1 MKGIV
6 FSEGLTR
13 VDNHTSKFDTIHSE
27 YKLRHLGIDCKF
39 VWLIVG
45 GIVKLIRAHA
55 TNYRNI
61 IDSNPVDI
69 GQSTCLVG
77 KNEAGK
83 SAFLKALEGLRSTDK
98 SFVDYGKVTNYPR
111 RAYADYAKNHGDHEA
126 EVMSTIW
133 ELDEADVA
141 AITAVL
147 GAKALKSQTLEIFKT
162 YEQTVATW
170 NVPLDETAVIAH
182 LVEAH
187 GLTTE
192 ERTLL
197 AGATSTARVATL
209 LEETDGRSDGQQS
222 LLETINGFRE
232 NDAEL
237 KALDILNSRMPRFMY
252 FSHYDRMS
260 GEVSIEKLAQNK
272 SKGIEI
278 PHGDRVFLDFLE
290 YAGTTLEDLA
300 STNQF
305 EELNAKC
312 EAAALRIT
320 DQIFDYWTQNDE
332 LKIKV
337 VLSEGKSGDP
347 APFNSGPIAR
357 ARVENGLHGVTVP
370 FSERSAGFIWFF
382 SFLVKFAQIR
392 KTHGNVI
399 LLLDEPGLTL
409 HGTAQLDLLRYFA
422 EEIAPN
428 HQLIWSTHSPF
439 MVPPNDL
446 ASVRTVEDVVE
457 TDTRGRKKSIG
468 TKIRSDVLTT
478 DPQTNFPVFGAMGF
492 EITQTLIIGK
502 NTLLV
507 EGPSDILYLQVASA
521 ALKSAGRA
529 HLAARW
535 AVCPSGGIDKV
546 LPFVKLFFGNKL
558 NIAVLTDF
566 DRGQRRKLDDLYRA
580 ELLEKERIILA
591 TEIAEKEEADIEDF
605 FAPQLFVD
613 LVNATYGLKGENL
626 LTVEKLDA
634 ADAGTCRIVKKA
646 EAYFRVLPADI
657 PEFSHYEPAAY
668 LLQHPKMLSGS
679 SKAVKDTLDRFEKV
693 FERVGA
699 FAD

>member
-1 MKGIV
+1 M
-6 FSEGLTR
+6 
-13 VDNHTSKFDTIHSE
+13 
-27 YKLRHLGIDCKF
+27 
-39 VWLIVG
+39 
-45 GIVKLIRAHA
+45 KLIHAHA

-61 IDSNPVDI
+61 IDSNPVEI

-98 SFVDYGKVTNYPR
+98 AFTEYGKITNYPR
-111 RAYADYAKNHGDHEA
+111 RAFANYAEDHGSGEA
-126 EVMSTIW
+126 VVMRTSW
-133 ELDEADVA
+133 ELDDADLR
-141 AITAVL
+141 AITAEL
-147 GAKALKSQTLEIFKT
+147 GTKALNGRTVEVYKT
-162 YEQTVATW
+162 YEQTGTTW
-170 NVPLDETAVIAH
+170 TVPLDEASVVAH
-182 LVEAH
+182 LIDTH

-192 ERTLL
+192 ERTQL
-197 AGATSTARVATL
+197 AGSNTTVRVAARLEAADVRSESQQAL
-209 LEETDGRSDGQQS
+209 LDAIKE
-222 LLETINGFRE
+222 FRE
-232 NDAEL
+232 NNASL
-237 KALDILNSRMPRFMY
+237 RAIDILSARMPRFMY

-260 GEVSIEKLAQNK
+260 GEVSINKLAQDRSNGVEMA
-272 SKGIEI
+272 S
-278 PHGDRVFLDFLE
+278 GDRVFLDFLE
-290 YAGTTLEDLA
+290 YAGTTLEDLTA
-300 STNQF
+300 TDQF

-320 DQIFDYWTQNDE
+320 DQIFEYWTQNDE

-347 APFNSGPIAR
+347 APFNTGPVAR

-392 KTHGNVI
+392 KKHGNVI

-422 EEIAPN
+422 EQIAPK

-439 MVPPNDL
+439 MVPPDDL

-457 TDTRGRKKSIG
+457 TDARGRKKSIG

-507 EGPSDILYLQVASA
+507 EGPSDVLYLQIASA
-521 ALKSAGRA
+521 ALKAAGRA

-535 AVCPSGGIDKV
+535 ALCPSGGIDKV
-546 LPFVKLFFGNKL
+546 LPFVKLFYGNKL
-558 NIAVLTDF
+558 NVAVLTDF
-566 DRGQRRKLDDLYRA
+566 DRGQKRKLDDLYKSA
-580 ELLEKERIILA
+580 LLAQERIILA
-591 TEIAEKEEADIEDF
+591 TEIAGKDEADIEDF

-613 LVNATYGLKGENL
+613 LVNATYGLKDEHA
-626 LTVEKLDA
+626 LTVEKLEA
-634 ADAGTCRIVKKA
+634 ADTNTTRTVKKA
-646 EAYFRVLPADI
+646 EAYFRLMPPEI
-657 PEFSHYEPAAY
+657 PEFSHYDPAAY
-668 LLQHPKMLSGS
+668 LLQHPKLLSGS
-679 SKAVKDTLDRFEKV
+679 SKAVKETLARFEK
-693 FERVGA
+693 A
-699 FAD
+699 FQRIGEFAA

>member
-1 MKGIV
+1 M
-6 FSEGLTR
+6 
-13 VDNHTSKFDTIHSE
+13 
-27 YKLRHLGIDCKF
+27 
-39 VWLIVG
+39 
-45 GIVKLIRAHA
+45 KLIRAQA

-61 IDSNPVDI
+61 IDSNPVEI

-98 SFVDYGKVTNYPR
+98 AFTDYGKITNYPR
-111 RAYADYAKNHGDHEA
+111 RAFADYAEDHGSGEA
-126 EVMSTIW
+126 VVMRTSW
-133 ELDEADVA
+133 ELDDADVR
-141 AITAVL
+141 AITAEL
-147 GAKALKSQTLEIFKT
+147 GTKALNGRTIEVYKT
-162 YEQTVATW
+162 YEQTSTTW
-170 NVPLDETAVIAH
+170 TVPLHEASVVAH
-182 LVEAH
+182 LVDTH

-192 ERTLL
+192 ERTQL
-197 AGATSTARVATL
+197 AGSSTTVRASAL
-209 LEETDGRSDGQQS
+209 LEAADVRSESQQA
-222 LLETINGFRE
+222 LLDAIKEFRK
-232 NDAEL
+232 NDASL
-237 KALDILNSRMPRFMY
+237 RAIDILSARMPRFMY

-260 GEVSIEKLAQNK
+260 GEVSINKLAQDRSNGVEMA
-272 SKGIEI
+272 S
-278 PHGDRVFLDFLE
+278 GDRVFLDFLE
-290 YAGTTLEDLA
+290 YAGTTLEDLTA
-300 STNQF
+300 TDQF

-320 DQIFDYWTQNDE
+320 DQIFEYWTQNDE

-347 APFNSGPIAR
+347 APFNSGPVAR

-392 KTHGNVI
+392 KKHGNVI

-422 EEIAPN
+422 EQIAPK

-439 MVPPNDL
+439 MVPPDDL

-457 TDTRGRKKSIG
+457 TDARGRKKSIG

-507 EGPSDILYLQVASA
+507 EGPSDVLYLQIASA
-521 ALKSAGRA
+521 ALKAAGRA

-535 AVCPSGGIDKV
+535 ALCPSGGIDKV
-546 LPFVKLFFGNKL
+546 LPFVKLFYGNKL
-558 NIAVLTDF
+558 NVAVLTDF
-566 DRGQRRKLDDLYRA
+566 DRGQKRKLDDLYKSA
-580 ELLEKERIILA
+580 LLAQERIILA
-591 TEIAEKEEADIEDF
+591 TEIAGKEEADIEDF

-613 LVNATYGLKGENL
+613 LVNATYGLKDERA
-626 LTVEKLDA
+626 LTVEKLEA
-634 ADAGTCRIVKKA
+634 ADTNTTRTVKKA
-646 EAYFRVLPADI
+646 EAYFRLMPPEI
-657 PEFSHYEPAAY
+657 PEFSHYDPAAY
-668 LLQHPKMLSGS
+668 LLQHPKLLSGS
-679 SKAVKDTLDRFEKV
+679 SKAVKETLARFEK
-693 FERVGA
+693 A
-699 FAD
+699 FQRIAEFAA